1 MNSLPKTWARCLGLL
16 VLTLVVSSA
25 DGRMAAAETPEA
37 ERAARRLFE
46 SAESHFRTGLFAEA
60 LAEYQ
65 AGYEIHPLPGFLINI
80 AQCQRRL
87 GNLTVAQATYRK
99 FIMVAPDSPFVPQVK
114 ALIAELDALTQ
125 DLVTT
130 PSPTTTKPEDAQAKE
145 PGVSPPAHEPLAQPP
160 SDPAV
165 AAAGIDLTSQPAPDE
180 QTPTKRRW
188 WLWGLIGAAAA
199 GAVTTIVLLSLPP
212 GTTTLHEG
220 SMGTLRR

>member
-1 MNSLPKTWARCLGLL
+1 MISLPRTWTRCLGFLIFAL
-16 VLTLVVSSA
+16 VMSSA

-46 SAESHFRTGLFAEA
+46 SGEAHFRSGLFAEA

-87 GNLTVAQATYRK
+87 GNLTVARATYRK

-114 ALIAELDALTQ
+114 ALIAELDVLTQ
-125 DLVTT
+125 DLATT
-130 PSPTTTKPEDAQAKE
+130 PPPTTTKPEDAQAKE
-145 PGVSPPAHEPLAQPP
+145 PAVSPPAPEPPAQTSPGP
-160 SDPAV
+160 GV
-165 AAAGIDLTSQPAPDE
+165 AAAGIDLTSPPAPAE
-180 QTPTKRRW
+180 QPPAQKRW

-212 GTTTLHEG
+212 GTNTLHEG